1 MRFSGMQSSDYSR
14 AGKAVAADFEKS
26 LDAARTYSPKAD
38 DLVIAADTIRA
49 KEKIAANKIK
59 GEVTARGIRAAASVK
74 SEKMDI
80 QGKQKVRKAK
90 RKAGVLAAGGKL
102 VGEGGS
108 LLGEEPRDK
117 RTVGEGSEA
126 IDKLIEENEKK
137 AGELRTQAEEV
148 DLTGGFVPQ
157 EVPAS
162 SNTSGSASNTGS
174 GDNTNS
180 NPSSNSSSNTA
191 GTSNTSRSNLQ
202 PHQVKGL
209 KAIRE
214 VESGPYGY
222 EAYNLGGKTEFDPIG
237 SGSASDGRYGK
248 KLTEMTIGEIKALG
262 NSGKIHATG
271 AYQFTHNTGSF
282 GEAASFAGLSD
293 NDLFTPANQDRM
305 ALAFGQRYGWERWSG
320 LKKDPGRA
328 SLAQAGF
335 Q

>member
-14 AGKAVAADFEKS
+14 AGRAVAADFEKS
-26 LDAARTYSPKAD
+26 LDVARTYSPKAD

-59 GEVTARGIRAAASVK
+59 SEVTARGIRAAASVK
-74 SEKMDI
+74 VNKMEI
-80 QGKQKVRKAK
+80 QGKQKVKKAK

-102 VGEGGS
+102 VGEAGN
-108 LLGEEPRDK
+108 LLGGEK
-117 RTVGEGSEA
+117 RTKRNVGEYDAYYDSR
-126 IDKLIEENEKK
+126 IEKANEQAADLREQ
-137 AGELRTQAEEV
+137 AGDV
-148 DLTGGFVPQ
+148 DLTGGFEPQ
-157 EVPAS
+157 EVPG
-162 SNTSGSASNTGS
+162 SNSGSESTGTP
-174 GDNTNS
+174 GTPNA
-180 NPSSNSSSNTA
+180 PSTPSTPTQNNNGSSL
-191 GTSNTSRSNLQ
+191 RE
-202 PHQVKGL
+202 HQVKGL

-237 SGSASDGRYGK
+237 SGSAADGRFGK

-293 NDLFTPANQDRM
+293 NDLFTPANQDAM
-305 ALAFGQRYGWERWSG
+305 ALAFGQKYGWQRWSG

-328 SLAQAGF
+328 ALAQAGF